1 MEGMKGNYVYISLMR
16 VNILRDTMCLR
27 GLIMDWIQ
35 KLKSNLSA
43 VIFVGIR
50 ILSYH
55 ICKLTRGTGF
65 KRQ

>member
-16 VNILRDTMCLR
+16 VDILRDTMCLS

-35 KLKSNLSA
+35 KLKSNLS

-50 ILSYH
+50 ILSHH